1 MINNPDLPVFFEI
14 DEIKN
19 HLQSMPSN
27 NLKLYYLKELY
38 KEFVVICYNYSD
50 KKIQNYLTGKEAGPK
65 YYPIPYYAST
75 DKYQTHISRSKYIN
89 LLRDIDRKLL
99 PFVRKEI
106 LMIDESFE
114 EDHSKIIKDYPVF
127 DFNIED
133 IFKFIDTLKKDKV
146 SYINLMIE
154 KRIDYFNESYSR
166 PDNWMERDKMIENDE
181 LLLELKKM
189 YITFKRYPE
198 LINEKHNVNIKPVNE
213 ELDLFKND
221 KTLCGFDLDGIKK
234 HAKKFKKTQDAILYL
249 IRIRKEAL
257 QNKDL
262 IPKKKINYSF
272 FSNLTHELDYYNKKQ
287 ILEDDEISKQSKSK
301 TESSVTKID
310 PIRLHWQDDDTL
322 IPYLMK
328 RLFDEGFI
336 NNSDFELRKEF
347 IEQSFYK
354 KSGKIFTAKEVSTVE
369 SNTNSNTKNNY
380 MPRKAHKVDRVIG
393 DLKSK
398 RDEITQKKTSRTKKK

>member
-1 MINNPDLPVFFEI
+1 M
-14 DEIKN
+14 
-19 HLQSMPSN
+19 
-27 NLKLYYLKELY
+27 
-38 KEFVVICYNYSD
+38 
-50 KKIQNYLTGKEAGPK
+50 
-65 YYPIPYYAST
+65 
-75 DKYQTHISRSKYIN
+75 N

-166 PDNWMERDKMIENDE
+166 PDNWMERDKMIQNDE

-198 LINEKHNVNIKPVNE
+198 LINEKHNVNIKPLNE
-213 ELDLFKND
+213 ELDLFRND

-249 IRIRKEAL
+249 MRVRKEAL
-257 QNKDL
+257 QNRHL
-262 IPKKKINYSF
+262 IPDKNISHSF
-272 FSNLTHELDYYNKKQ
+272 FTNIDHELDYYNKKQ
-287 ILEDDEISKQSKSK
+287 KIENEAISNESKSK
-301 TESSVTKID
+301 TESAETKID
-310 PIRLHWQDDDTL
+310 PIRLHWKSDNIL
-322 IPYLMK
+322 IPYLME

-354 KSGKIFTAKEVSTVE
+354 KSGGIFSAKEAGSAE
-369 SNTNSNTKNNY
+369 SNYKLNTENKPINS
-380 MPRKAHKVDRVIG
+380 HKVDRVI
-393 DLKSK
+393 DDIKNK
-398 RDEITQKKTSRTKKK
+398 RDELTQKKSSRPKKK